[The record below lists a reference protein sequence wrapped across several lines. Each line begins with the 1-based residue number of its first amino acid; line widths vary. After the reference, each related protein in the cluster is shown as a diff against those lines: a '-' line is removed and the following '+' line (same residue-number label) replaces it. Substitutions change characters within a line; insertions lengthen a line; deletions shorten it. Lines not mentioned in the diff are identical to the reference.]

1 MKKISI
7 RFNSISK
14 VQKLKKILKKIH
26 SKGTDQIKD
35 IAKFTL
41 AKNIIPQNVDHAEL
55 ELFSKDSSE
64 VVTIAKQSLTF
75 MSGDNAVLT
84 KISSEDT
91 TEQQYIVLP
100 WNLNSQTDKDN
111 LRELIGKISSKT
123 RAIKYTIYVNNLK
136 INTGVTN
143 FGIDDFSESE
153 NSITQLE
160 LSELSYGGHME
171 ELLDKIEL
179 LERDVIKSNYIINE
193 HEMLLKQ
200 RENRISDLSSE
211 IANLNNQVNQKQGQ
225 ISSLTTQVNNLTN
238 QTNRSQGRINSLNGQ
253 VSNLTGQ
260 VNNLTTQRNTLQN
273 QLQTHETWSV
283 TLPRPFVD
291 NITVPNRIFFSKT
304 AKGSGIT
311 THLTVNNVQGNVTLD
326 IPTRMLTV
334 VGHCGVVNGY

>member
-1 MKKISI
+1 MKKITI
-7 RFNSISK
+7 RFNSINK

-26 SKGTDQIKD
+26 SKNTDQIKD

-55 ELFSKDSSE
+55 ELFTKDSSE

-75 MSGDNAVLT
+75 MSSDNAVLS
-84 KISSEDT
+84 KISSEDD

-100 WNLNSQTDKDN
+100 WNLNSQTGKEA
-111 LRELIGKISSKT
+111 LRELISKISSKT
-123 RAIKYTIYVNNLK
+123 RAIKYTIYLNNPKL
-136 INTGVTN
+136 NTNITN
-143 FGIDDFSESE
+143 IGIDDFSESE

-179 LERDVIKSNYIINE
+179 LERDAIKSNYIINE

-200 RENRISDLSSE
+200 RESRIGDLSSE

-225 ISSLTTQVNNLTN
+225 INSLTSQVSNLTN
-238 QTNRSQGRINSLNGQ
+238 QTNQSQYRINSLNGQ

-273 QLQTHETWSV
+273 QLQTNETWSV
-283 TLPRPFVD
+283 TLPRPFID
-291 NITVPNRIFFSKT
+291 NITLPNRGFRKNT
-304 AKGSGIT
+304 AHGSGIAT
-311 THLTVNNVQGNVTLD
+311 RLTVNNVKGNITLD

-334 VGHCGVVNGY
+334 VGYCGVINGY